1 MNENSTYWE
10 SIHTGQHIDESIS
23 EIPGIK
29 TNIMALQGA
38 MTEKAKKP
46 TTAAVDNIATLTAN
60 GDLKNSGLKIADIG
74 AGPHAATHA
83 SGGDDPVTPAS
94 IGAATV
100 AALGVVEGV
109 ANAAQNTANAALPM
123 AGGTVTGPLTM
134 GDVTT
139 MNSRVRLV
147 GSSTYGTV
155 LPTADLVVG
164 RIFFLK
170 V

>member
-1 MNENSTYWE
+1 MSENSTYWE

-109 ANAAQNTANAALPM
+109 ANAALPM

-134 GDVTT
+134 GDITT